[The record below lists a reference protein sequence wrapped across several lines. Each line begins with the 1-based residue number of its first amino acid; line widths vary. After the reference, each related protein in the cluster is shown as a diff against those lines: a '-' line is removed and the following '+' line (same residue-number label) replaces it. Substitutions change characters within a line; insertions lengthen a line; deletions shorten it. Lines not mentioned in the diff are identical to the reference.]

1 LNFLKPDTSFLL
13 VGHTLTLS
21 TLIIY
26 YASRKL

>member
-13 VGHTLTLS
+13 IGHILTLS